1 MTDKQTMHD
10 YLLDRLTKLDTPE
23 ECEIFLQDLCTFA
36 EVDNMAQRLYSAK
49 LMLEGKTYSQVI
61 EETQISSAT
70 LSHQTRQ
77 RGLPHRYRKI
87 IGQSFSFRRIRS
99 FRTRGFLYLFLLY
112 LLRL

>member
-61 EETQISSAT
+61 EET
-70 LSHQTRQ
+70 RQ

>member
-10 YLLDRLTKLDTPE
+10 YPLDRLTKLDTPE

-70 LSHQTRQ
+70 LSRVSVCIKH
-77 RGLPHRYRKI
+77 GNGGYRTVIEK
-87 IGQSFSFRRIRS
+87 
-99 FRTRGFLYLFLLY
+99 
-112 LLRL
+112 

>member
-70 LSHQTRQ
+70 LRPSMAADVIPPAYPAPS
-77 RGLPHRYRKI
+77 PH
-87 IGQSFSFRRIRS
+87 G
-99 FRTRGFLYLFLLY
+99 
-112 LLRL
+112 